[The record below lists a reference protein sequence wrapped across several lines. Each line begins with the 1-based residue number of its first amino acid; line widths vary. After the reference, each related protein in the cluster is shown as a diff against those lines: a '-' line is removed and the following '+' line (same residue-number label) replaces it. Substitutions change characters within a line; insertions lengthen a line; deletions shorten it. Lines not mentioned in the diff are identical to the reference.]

1 MKRNNVLMMLL
12 ALILFAACECES
24 GGTRNLAFS
33 VTERQEEL
41 TESFNQ
47 IELEGN
53 FEVYLFNGSEHKV
66 VLEGNEE
73 LLNWVVM
80 KVENNVLKVSYLKD
94 RVIKK
99 GQSVILEITVQDL
112 QRFTAASALKLITP
126 DVFQFDEM
134 SLDMAGAVSME
145 LNLKGNVLD
154 GHLAGATSIKAH
166 GNVDEIRFEMP
177 GAGKLEAFE
186 LKARKV
192 NLILAGAGKAEVFA
206 SEELKVDIAGACSVL
221 YKGHPERVFS
231 NVSGIGRVRQ
241 AD

>member
-1 MKRNNVLMMLL
+1 MMLL

-24 GGTRNLAFS
+24 GGARNMAFS

-47 IELEGN
+47 IELEGH
-53 FEVYLFNGSEHKV
+53 FEVYLFNGNEHKV
-66 VLEGNEE
+66 VLEGDNEM
-73 LLNWVVM
+73 LDRVVM
-80 KVENNVLKVSYLKD
+80 KVENNVLKISYLKD
-94 RVIKK
+94 KAIRK

-126 DVFQFDEM
+126 DVFQFNVM
-134 SLDMAGAVSME
+134 SFDMAGAVSME
-145 LNLKGNVLD
+145 LNLAGNLLD
-154 GHLAGATSIKAH
+154 AHLAGASSIKAH
-166 GNVDEIRFEMP
+166 GNVDELTIEMP

-186 LKARKV
+186 LKTKKI
-192 NLILAGAGKAEVFA
+192 NLILAGAGKAEVFV
-206 SEELKVDIAGACSVL
+206 SEELQVDIAGACSVL